1 MSGNGDSG
9 QLVGQPALDHHW
21 YPIALV
27 EDIAPGPVGIQVL
40 GRRYVL
46 WRSDDGSLTAA
57 PDRCPHREAPLSEG
71 RMVDGCMECPY
82 HGWRFGAGGRC
93 QLVPSSPPGTPVPP
107 KAHLELVNVE
117 ERYGLVWLCPGKP
130 LGQIPEIPQEDNPE
144 FRRLN
149 TPFQQWAVSST
160 RITDNFM
167 DFSHFPFVHTAT
179 FGLAQETVIPPLE
192 MGDLPDGYRGY
203 VYEVNANNTSDAGQ
217 TTTGQD
223 DDVLHRR
230 MSTGYV
236 LPFSVRSTIAYESG
250 LEHILLLLTTPMDDV
265 NSLFNFVVWR
275 NDDFSVPAEEIM
287 QFDLAIGAEDK
298 AMLEKLEGVLPM
310 DLTATVSV
318 QSDRPSVEWRRSL
331 AALLAEG
338 GASH

>member
-1 MSGNGDSG
+1 MEGNGHSN
-9 QLVGQPALDHHW
+9 QLVGQHALDHHW
-21 YPIALV
+21 YPIALS
-27 EDIAPGPVGIQVL
+27 EDIAPGPVGVQVL

-46 WRSDDGSLTAA
+46 WRSEDGSLTAA
-57 PDRCPHREAPLSEG
+57 PDRCPHREAPLSAG
-71 RMVDGCMECPY
+71 TMVDGCVQCPY

-93 QLVPSSPPGTPVPP
+93 ELVPSSPPGTPVPP
-107 KAHLELVNVE
+107 KAHLDTVSVE

-130 LGQIPEIPQEDNPE
+130 LGRIPEIPQEGNPS

-149 TPFQQWAVSST
+149 TPFQQWAVSAT

-179 FGLAQETVIPPLE
+179 FGLAQETVVPPLE

-203 VYEVNANNTSDAGQ
+203 VYEVNANNTSGAGQ
-217 TTTGQD
+217 TVTGQD

-230 MSTGYV
+230 MTTGYV

-298 AMLEKLEGVLPM
+298 AMLEKLKGVLPM

-338 GASH
+338 GAS

>member
-1 MSGNGDSG
+1 MSQNGASSA
-9 QLVGQPALDHHW
+9 LVGQPALDHQW
-21 YPIALV
+21 YPVALC
-27 EDIAPGPVGIQVL
+27 EDVDPGPHGVRVL
-40 GRRYVL
+40 GRRHVL
-46 WRSDDGSLTAA
+46 WHPEGESITAA
-57 PDRCPHREAPLSEG
+57 PDRCPHREAPLSDG
-71 RMVDGCMECPY
+71 RMVDGCLECPY

-93 QLVPSSPPGTPVPP
+93 ESVPSAAPGTPVPP
-107 KAHLELVNVE
+107 KAHLDTVAVE
-117 ERYGLVWLCPGKP
+117 ERYGLVWLCPGTP
-130 LGQIPEIPQEDNPE
+130 LGRIPDIPQEGDPE

-149 TPFQQWAVSST
+149 TPFQHWAASST

-179 FGLAQETVIPPLE
+179 FGLAQETVVPPLE
-192 MGDLPDGYRGY
+192 MGGLPNGFRGY
-203 VYEVNANNTSDAGQ
+203 AYEVNANNTTDAGQ
-217 TTTGQD
+217 AVTGED
-223 DDVLHRR
+223 DDVLRRR
-230 MSTGYV
+230 MTTGYV

-250 LEHILLLLTTPMDDV
+250 LEHILLLLTTPTDDV
-265 NSLFNFVVWR
+265 NSLFTFVVWR

-318 QSDRPSVEWRRSL
+318 QSDRPSVDWRRSL

-338 GASH
+338 AAA

>member
-1 MSGNGDSG
+1 MSGNGASN

-71 RMVDGCMECPY
+71 RMVDGCLECPY

-130 LGQIPEIPQEDNPE
+130 LGQIPNIPQEDNPE

-149 TPFQQWAVSST
+149 TPFQQWGGV
-160 RITDNFM
+160 
-167 DFSHFPFVHTAT
+167 VHPDHRQLHGLLPLPLRAHRHLRAGPGDGDTA
-179 FGLAQETVIPPLE
+179 L
-192 MGDLPDGYRGY
+192 GDG
-203 VYEVNANNTSDAGQ
+203 
-217 TTTGQD
+217 
-223 DDVLHRR
+223 
-230 MSTGYV
+230 
-236 LPFSVRSTIAYESG
+236 
-250 LEHILLLLTTPMDDV
+250 
-265 NSLFNFVVWR
+265 
-275 NDDFSVPAEEIM
+275 
-287 QFDLAIGAEDK
+287 
-298 AMLEKLEGVLPM
+298 
-310 DLTATVSV
+310 
-318 QSDRPSVEWRRSL
+318 
-331 AALLAEG
+331 
-338 GASH
+338 

>member
-1 MSGNGDSG
+1 MEGNGHSN
-9 QLVGQPALDHHW
+9 QLVGQHALDHHW
-21 YPIALV
+21 YPIALS

-40 GRRYVL
+40 GRSYVL
-46 WRSDDGSLTAA
+46 WRSEDGSLTAA

-71 RMVDGCMECPY
+71 RMVDGCVQCPY

-93 QLVPSSPPGTPVPP
+93 ELVPSSPPGTPVPP
-107 KAHLELVNVE
+107 KAHLNTVSVE

-130 LGQIPEIPQEDNPE
+130 LGRIPEIPQEGNPA

-149 TPFQQWAVSST
+149 TPFQQWAVSAT

-179 FGLAQETVIPPLE
+179 FGMAQETVIPPLE
-192 MGDLPDGYRGY
+192 MGELPDGYRGF
-203 VYEVNANNTSDAGQ
+203 VYEVNANNTTDAGQ
-217 TTTGQD
+217 TVTGQD
-223 DDVLHRR
+223 ADVLHRR
-230 MSTGYV
+230 MTTGYV

-338 GASH
+338 GAS